1 MYALNLKAHGSA
13 EKSRLEYKTSKTKT
27 IVFFMIVCIVNHFEL
42 DIYRIVHDDL
52 WFDPYSTMYNF
63 RNITEHT

>member
-27 IVFFMIVCIVNHFEL
+27 IVFMIVCIVNHFEL
-42 DIYRIVHDDL
+42 DIYRIVHDL
-52 WFDPYSTMYNF
+52 WFDPYSTM
-63 RNITEHT
+63 